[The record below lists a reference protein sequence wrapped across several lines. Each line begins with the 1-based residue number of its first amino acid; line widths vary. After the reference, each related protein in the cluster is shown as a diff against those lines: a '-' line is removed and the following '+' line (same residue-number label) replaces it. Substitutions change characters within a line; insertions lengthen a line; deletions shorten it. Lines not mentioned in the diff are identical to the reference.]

1 MTAEI
6 INLNKVRKA
15 RARAERA
22 AQAAENR
29 AKFGRSKVER
39 TQIAAEGEKLRREL
53 DGTRRETADVTPDA
67 PVAAET
73 ANHAD
78 DEDSLDPGT
87 VS

>member
-15 RARAERA
+15 RARAERV

-29 AKFGRSKVER
+29 AKFGRSKSDR
-39 TQIAAEGEKLRREL
+39 AQHAADGEKLRREL
-53 DGTRRETADVTPDA
+53 DGVRREPA
-67 PVAAET
+67 PAKSAAGGP
-73 ANHAD
+73 AGGGD
-78 DEDSLDPGT
+78 DGNALDPGT